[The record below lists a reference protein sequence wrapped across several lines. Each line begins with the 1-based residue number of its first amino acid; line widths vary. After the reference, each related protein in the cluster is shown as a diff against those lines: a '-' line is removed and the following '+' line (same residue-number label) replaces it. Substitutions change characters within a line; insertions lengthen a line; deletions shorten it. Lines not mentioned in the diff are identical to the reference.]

1 MAYHW
6 THLPSRP
13 YLNRAHHLNQGLL
26 AAWLFWVRGGI
37 VVNDLAGRNDL
48 QQNSTWTGGRI
59 SRSGGFAFT
68 SDGVN
73 GFGTISRVPKLG
85 TGDFS
90 IFAWINKS
98 GTGARRGI
106 VSYGSTSTANGVNLY
121 INSTDKLAFDLSN
134 VGGPTSTSTVA
145 ASTWVMVGCTCISGV
160 VQLYVDL
167 AKDGS
172 SSAMSPNITDP
183 GSSRGFIARDF
194 SPATF
199 SGSIGEVR
207 IWGRGLTPKDV
218 VDLWA
223 SNYDE
228 FRLPGPMAWNLS
240 SVAISQQSA
249 VSMM

>member
-1 MAYHW
+1 MPYHW
-6 THLPSRP
+6 THLPLRP
-13 YLNRAHHLNQGLL
+13 HVNRAHHLNQGLL
-26 AAWLFWVRGGI
+26 AAWLFWQHSGVI
-37 VVNDLAGRNDL
+37 STDVASNNLL

-59 SRSGGFAFT
+59 SRSGGLAVT

-73 GFGTISRVPKLG
+73 GFGTMSRVPKLG

-106 VSYGSTSTANGVNLY
+106 VSYGATSTANGVNLY
-121 INSTDKLAFDLSN
+121 VNNTDKLAFDLSN
-134 VGGPTSTSTVA
+134 VGGPVSSSTISA
-145 ASTWVMVGCTCISGV
+145 DTWVMVGCTCISGV

-172 SSAMSPNITDP
+172 SSSMSPNITDP

-228 FRLPGPMAWNLS
+228 FRLPGPVAWNLAS
-240 SVAISQQSA
+240 APIQQSA